1 MPTAPSAWC
10 PNPNFGTT
18 VYKNT
23 TDWMDALAKTG
34 ASYFRGL
41 YAEGITATKTTTASA
56 RAHKIQWG
64 MTVCPED
71 WALTHAGLIKRINHI
86 ADNAADVCLYIEGVN
101 EPNHERDGSKAPSD
115 WVQRTIQKQRI
126 IWNTVK
132 SYPKLSHV
140 KVVGP
145 SLHAVAATEADYAA
159 LGRAGLANFMDFA
172 GLHRYPNGQYPDLL
186 IDEKIAWVNKYWG
199 GKRVWITETGYSNSI
214 GAGTGVRTR
223 CLRTSAR
230 GTPRPPCSRPSTAT
244 SCKVAWYEL
253 LDDPDSG
260 SKNVRES
267 NFGMFTTESLARAPR
282 SAPKPVVASMR
293 QILDTL
299 RDDGLGY
306 SPKEIPL
313 RITSAA
319 KDLRDDGDRQARRH
333 RDRVPASFVAVL
345 EHQDPHA
352 HGRPVRRCQDR
363 ELEGCADGL
372 RRRRGRRR
380 PALTVS
386 RRSAASVASR
396 VAGSGRW
403 AGRSA
408 VG

>member
-1 MPTAPSAWC
+1 MVKPISSRRAYRAFGVCSH
-10 PNPNFGTT
+10 PNFGTT

-56 RAHKIQWG
+56 RAHGIQWG

-71 WALTHAGLIKRINHI
+71 WGLTDAGLVKRINHI
-86 ADNAADVCLYIEGVN
+86 ADNAADVCLYVEGVN

-132 SYPKLSHV
+132 SNPKLSHV

-145 SLHAVAATEADYAA
+145 SLHAVAATESDYAA

-172 GLHRYPNGQYPDLL
+172 GMHRYPNGKYPNQLL
-186 IDEKIAWVNKYWG
+186 DEKIAWVNKYWG

-214 GAGTGVRTR
+214 GAYSGANPVPEDI
-223 CLRTSAR
+223 SAR
-230 GTPRPPCSRPSTAT
+230 YAPSALLEAVDRD
-244 SCKVAWYEL
+244 CKVAWYEL

-267 NFGMFTTESLARAPR
+267 NFGMYTTETLAGPFR
-282 SAPKPVVASMR
+282 PKPVVASMR

-299 RDDGLGY
+299 RDDGHGY

-319 KDLRDDGDRQARRH
+319 QDLRTTVTAKRDGS
-333 RDRVPASFVAVL
+333 VTIF
-345 EHQDPHA
+345 
-352 HGRPVRRCQDR
+352 
-363 ELEGCADGL
+363 L
-372 RRRRGRRR
+372 RRSLPCWDTKSHTRIDVPFVDVKIESAKG
-380 PALTVS
+380 AQTV
-386 RRSAASVASR
+386 R
-396 VAGSGRW
+396 VDDVVR
-403 AGRSA
+403 A
-408 VG
+408 VQL